1 MHHFQTVFV
10 VFITIK
16 SLLLWSQ
23 KMLSIYDF
31 LILGKW
37 LDTSGG
43 LQTWT
48 GDSLQRL
55 APGQKVA
62 GVTELRCVP
71 EVFLGCH
78 KTVHGCAKW
87 YDHFSYIEN
96 QSNILAWLRP
106 ERSEGLHFF
115 NEALDRGYAQFGFL
129 LMKYIFKW
137 SKWAQIW
144 LSWSWRV
151 YAGFTE
157 PIL

>member
-78 KTVHGCAKW
+78 TTVHGCAKW

-115 NEALDRGYAQFGFL
+115 NAALDRGYAQFHWD
-129 LMKYIFKW
+129 IIKW
-137 SKWAQIW
+137 SCFLSELDETGVD
-144 LSWSWRV
+144 LSWHIGALTI
-151 YAGFTE
+151 Y
-157 PIL
+157 PIF